1 MEVNIKDRLKKLLD
15 LHDIRQ
21 SDFCRRLKVSS
32 GYISAMRDGISF
44 EKLGIIARYYPEI
57 DIRVLLLGWINPIS
71 DIEYR
76 RSGKRT
82 YLYESV
88 LDLEKLHDNWVEL
101 RDMRKEIESL
111 KQTVEK
117 QEKTIARLKAKNK
130 KAKK

>member
-1 MEVNIKDRLKKLLD
+1 MEVNIKDRLRKLLD

-57 DIRVLLLGWINPIS
+57 DIRVLLLGWINPE
-71 DIEYR
+71 DVVCQ
-76 RSGKRT
+76 RSGRRV
-82 YLYESV
+82 YRYESCIDINE
-88 LDLEKLHDNWVEL
+88 LHADRETIFKLRRDVEA
-101 RDMRKEIESL
+101 L